1 MTSSSKILIYLLF
14 YDIHIFKR
22 LLYCSIFEMTLC
34 HLLMFIVFLNR
45 REKTT
50 KEMEIEVSHAPKL
63 DLGFK
68 DGQTIKINLAGV
80 SSVS

>member
-1 MTSSSKILIYLLF
+1 MFVVSTLQCFVINVSEFVSHLFSFLL
-14 YDIHIFKR
+14 
-22 LLYCSIFEMTLC
+22 
-34 HLLMFIVFLNR
+34 R

-50 KEMEIEVSHAPKL
+50 KEMESEVTQVPRL

-80 SSVS
+80 S

>member
-1 MTSSSKILIYLLF
+1 
-14 YDIHIFKR
+14 
-22 LLYCSIFEMTLC
+22 MTLC

-80 SSVS
+80 SWVS

>member
-1 MTSSSKILIYLLF
+1 
-14 YDIHIFKR
+14 
-22 LLYCSIFEMTLC
+22 
-34 HLLMFIVFLNR
+34 MFIVLFNR

-50 KEMEIEVSHAPKL
+50 KEMEVEVSHAPKL

-80 SSVS
+80 RSDS